1 MLVYKKKYFLF
12 LENIKDIDLSNIK
25 LANKFI
31 IIYRK
36 HNKTPNYHELL
47 RFRERCKS
55 KRIEF
60 YIANNLKL
68 MMTLKADG
76 LYISA
81 FNNKLKLSKLK
92 KTKFKIIGSAHNV
105 REINIKNTQGCNYI
119 MFSRLF
125 ETNYK
130 DKRNY
135 LGIIKFNLIRLSRKE
150 KLVPLGG
157 INILN
162 LNKLKNVNSDSF
174 AILSE
179 VKKKPARI
187 FSRLF

>member
-1 MLVYKKKYFLF
+1 
-12 LENIKDIDLSNIK
+12 
-25 LANKFI
+25 
-31 IIYRK
+31 
-36 HNKTPNYHELL
+36 
-47 RFRERCKS
+47 
-55 KRIEF
+55 
-60 YIANNLKL
+60 
-68 MMTLKADG
+68 
-76 LYISA
+76 
-81 FNNKLKLSKLK
+81 
-92 KTKFKIIGSAHNV
+92 
-105 REINIKNTQGCNYI
+105 